1 MAKFIDK
8 SILTVPN
15 LLSFYRIFSF
25 PVVLYFAL
33 AKNESVYFILLLI
46 NLVTDVL
53 DGLIARKFNLQ
64 SEFGARLDSFADIGM
79 YVLAFVGVV
88 CFKAKEIEPYVIS
101 FYLFL
106 WFFVLPEIVSFIKF
120 GSFPSLHLYS
130 SKIGGFLM
138 GGFFFTLFIVG
149 FYPLFYYIMFAV
161 GILSFMEEIICV
173 LVLAELKSNAKGLYW
188 VLKNKKGAYE
198 LTL

>member
-25 PVVLYFAL
+25 PVVLFFAL
-33 AKNESVYFILLLI
+33 TKNESVYFILLLI

-53 DGLIARKFNLQ
+53 DGYIARKFNLQ
-64 SEFGARLDSFADIGM
+64 SEFGARLDSLADIGM

-88 CFKAKEIEPYVIS
+88 CFKAKEIAPYMIS

-106 WFFVLPEIVSFIKF
+106 LFFILPEIVSFIKF
-120 GSFPSLHLYS
+120 RSFPSLHLYS

-138 GGFFFTLFIVG
+138 GSFFFTLFIFG
-149 FYPLFYYIMFAV
+149 FYSVFYYLMLFV
-161 GILSFMEEIICV
+161 SILSFLEELIVV
-173 LVLAELKSNAKGLYW
+173 LVLSKLKSDVKSLFW
-188 VLKNKKGAYE
+188 ILQDKSR
-198 LTL
+198 TLMD

>member
-33 AKNESVYFILLLI
+33 ARNESVYFILLLV

-53 DGLIARKFNLQ
+53 DGFIARKFNMQ
-64 SEFGARLDSFADIGM
+64 TEFGARLDSFADIGM

-88 CFKAKEIEPYVIS
+88 CFKAKEIEPYVMS

-106 WFFVLPEIVSFIKF
+106 LFFVLPEIVSFIKF
-120 GSFPSLHLYS
+120 RSFPSLHLYS

-138 GGFFFTLFIVG
+138 GGFFFTLFVFG
-149 FYPLFYYIMFAV
+149 FYSVFYYVMLLVAI
-161 GILSFMEEIICV
+161 ISFMEEIIVV
-173 LVLAELKSNAKGLYW
+173 LVLSKLKSDVKGLYW
-188 VLKNKKGAYE
+188 LLQDKKRR
-198 LTL
+198 L

>member
-33 AKNESVYFILLLI
+33 AKNESIYFILLLI

-53 DGLIARKFNLQ
+53 DGFIARKFNMQ
-64 SEFGARLDSFADIGM
+64 TEFGARLDSFADILM
-79 YVLAFVGVV
+79 YILAFVGVV
-88 CFKAKEIEPYVIS
+88 CFKTFEIETHAIS
-101 FYLFL
+101 FSLLIAFYII
-106 WFFVLPEIVSFIKF
+106 PEIISFIKF

-138 GGFFFTLFIVG
+138 GSFFFTLFIVG
-149 FYPLFYYIMFAV
+149 FYPFFYYIMFVV
-161 GILSFMEEIICV
+161 GIVSFLEEIICV
-173 LVLAELKSNAKGLYW
+173 LVLSELKSNAKGLYW
-188 VLKNKKGAYE
+188 VLKDKR
-198 LTL
+198 

>member
-33 AKNESVYFILLLI
+33 AKSESVYFILLLI

-53 DGLIARKFNLQ
+53 DGFIARKFNLQ

-79 YVLAFVGVV
+79 YILAFVGVI
-88 CFKAKEIEPYVIS
+88 CFKTKEIEPYMIS
-101 FYLFL
+101 SFIFL
-106 WFFVLPEIVSFIKF
+106 LFFVLPEIISFFKF
-120 GSFPSLHLYS
+120 RSFPSLHLYS
-130 SKIGGFLM
+130 SKIGGFIM
-138 GGFFFTLFIVG
+138 GGFFFALFIVG
-149 FYPLFYYIMFAV
+149 FYPLFYYIMFVV
-161 GILSFMEEIICV
+161 GIVSFLEEIICV
-173 LVLAELKSNAKGLYW
+173 LVLSELKSNAKGLYW
-188 VLKNKKGAYE
+188 VLKDKRKLLLN
-198 LTL
+198 